1 METNDFVE
9 LKVSITFI
17 IPMFVSE
24 KIESKEIV
32 KQYKELLQISYQTL
46 SNKDKI
52 LIRSAFDTAVNAHR
66 NQRRKSGEPY
76 VYHPISVAKIVA
88 HEIGLDATSIAAA
101 LLHDVVEDTEYSFED
116 IEKLFGSDVM
126 RIVEGLTKISKL
138 SKESNVSLQA
148 ENFRKLLITLNDDI
162 RVIIIKIADRLHN
175 MQTLDAMPEY
185 KQIRIASETLYIYA
199 PLSHRIGLYNIK
211 TELEDLSFKYT
222 EADRYETIK
231 NKIEESKE
239 EQDQYINSFS
249 EIIQFALAK
258 EKLKYQIKGRSKSIF
273 SINRKMTIQNIPF
286 ENVFDK
292 FAIRIIY
299 KSTHRN
305 EKFLAWK
312 IYSIITDHF
321 TPNPTRLRDWITA
334 PKSNGYEALHIT
346 VMGPNNKWVEVQIRS
361 ERMNEIAEKG
371 YAAHHKY
378 KQGQQ
383 KDIGIES
390 WLDKLQEVLE
400 NQNENPVDFVENFKL
415 NLYAKEIFV
424 FTPTGDIKSLPKG
437 ATALDFAFS
446 IHTEIGMKTRG
457 ARVNGK
463 LVPLSRMLKS
473 GESIEII
480 TSENIKPTANW
491 LDFVKTSRAKSKIKS
506 SLNDEKKRI
515 ADDGRETLRRKLKQ
529 LKITLKD
536 KIVSQML
543 RYFNLNNSLDLY
555 YRVGLGTIDNKQLKD
570 FSTKYNSSFLNFFKK
585 RIRKQTI
592 PHKKEG
598 KDQITQRFDT
608 LVFGKEMETLKHSLS
623 NCCNPIA
630 GDQVF
635 GYISVNEGIKVH
647 KKDCPNSLS
656 LQSNFAYRIIKAKWV
671 DSSSDEFT
679 AILKL
684 SGIDNMGIVS
694 EVTKSITGD
703 MSININKL
711 SFDSEDGIFTGLIS
725 VNVKNKTILNRLI
738 NRILKVKGVDKVIR
752 E

>member
-1 METNDFVE
+1 M
-9 LKVSITFI
+9 I
-17 IPMFVSE
+17 VSE
-24 KIESKEIV
+24 KIENKEIV

-76 VYHPISVAKIVA
+76 VFHPISVAKIVA

-101 LLHDVVEDTEYSFED
+101 LLHDVVEDTEYSFKD

-273 SINRKMTIQNIPF
+273 SINRKMTVQNIPF

-536 KIVSQML
+536 KIVRQML

-738 NRILKVKGVDKVIR
+738 NRILKVKGVDKVLR